1 MAVAGLQGVTDAT
14 RKQLEKYQA
23 GYNASAV
30 VNAAQQQMQQAQA
43 AKPASYTPSATVLQ
57 AQQKM
62 QQTQAAK
69 PADYTPGATVV
80 QAQQKLK
87 QIQNNQPGPY
97 KSKYADQLDSILAQI
112 QNPEE
117 FKYEFNGDN
126 LFKAYAD
133 IYTQKGKQAAADVQ
147 GQAAAM
153 TGGYGN
159 SYGVTA
165 GNQAYQQYLTDLYG
179 VGLDLRDRA
188 YQDYLNKLQN
198 KKDVYGLMS
207 EADAT
212 EYGRYRDTV
221 GDWKDEMNYYTDRYD
236 TEKSEDY
243 SRYRDKVGD
252 WQTELGYY
260 TDRYDTEKNADYNR
274 YRDLVGD
281 WENERNY
288 YTNRYDAERDYD
300 TKMYQF
306 ELEYWTGLAEIEN
319 ADYNSQLEREEAIR
333 EYNEKME
340 LERQKLEEDKRR
352 YDQEWAH
359 QLELEAAAAAAAAS
373 GGGGGNGGGGG
384 DEYTPPTQ
392 SSGGTSFKDATNAVQ
407 NAKLYQSNLPA
418 SSLNKNLSGTV
429 GDFVSQATQKAANL
443 LNTASQISKV
453 TPAATSAKDKLTAAA
468 NKLKKK

>member
-1 MAVAGLQGVTDAT
+1 MAVVGLQGVTDAT
-14 RKQLEKYQA
+14 RKQMEKYQA
-23 GYNASAV
+23 GYNASQAV
-30 VNAAQQQMQQAQA
+30 NNAQQQMQQA
-43 AKPASYTPSATVLQ
+43 
-57 AQQKM
+57 
-62 QQTQAAK
+62 QAAK

-80 QAQQKLK
+80 QAQQKM
-87 QIQNNQPGPY
+87 QQVQNSKPAAYQ
-97 KSKYADQLDSILAQI
+97 SKYGDQLDSLLAQI
-112 QNPEE
+112 QNPEA

-133 IYTQKGKQAAADVQ
+133 MYTQKGKQAAADVQ

-165 GNQAYQQYLTDLYG
+165 GNHAYQQYLTDLYG

-212 EYGRYRDTV
+212 GYGRYRDTV
-221 GDWKDEMNYYTDRYD
+221 GDWKDELN
-236 TEKSEDY
+236 
-243 SRYRDKVGD
+243 
-252 WQTELGYY
+252 YY

-281 WENERNY
+281 WQNERDY
-288 YTNRYDAERDYD
+288 YTSRYDAERDYD
-300 TKMYQF
+300 TGMYQ
-306 ELEYWTGLAEIEN
+306 LMLNYWTGLAEVEN

-340 LERQKLEEDKRR
+340 LERQQLEEEKRR

-359 QLELEAAAAAAAAS
+359 QLELEAAAAATAAS
-373 GGGGGNGGGGG
+373 GGGGGNGGG
-384 DEYTPPTQ
+384 
-392 SSGGTSFKDATNAVQ
+392 SGKQYYAWDGKVYEKDSKTGKYSVADTSKITSKDRIDDTTVQ
-407 NAKLYQSNLPA
+407 AQLDHRR
-418 SSLNKNLSGTV
+418 KNLGR
-429 GDFVSQATQKAANL
+429 
-443 LNTASQISKV
+443 
-453 TPAATSAKDKLTAAA
+453 
-468 NKLKKK
+468 